1 MLGTTLT
8 KRQILAL
15 AVLLGICLIGIG
27 IGMTRSSRHAA
38 LGKKDI
44 LISNGKGDSVELT
57 TPPGQENKT
66 AVVVVHVAGH
76 VKNPNVYVMKPGD
89 RVIDAINKAGG
100 AKADA
105 DLDSL
110 NLAELL
116 KDGEKIY
123 VPSKDET
130 AGMAA
135 TGQVG
140 TSAQVGGS
148 SRSLP
153 SGGGPAIV
161 NINTAGPEELD
172 RLPGVGPA
180 TAQKII
186 EYRRQI
192 GRFTSVDQLLDVRG
206 IGPKKLEQ
214 MRPFVRLLQTAAKYY
229 KAICGLT
236 NR

>member
-1 MLGTTLT
+1 MLGIDLS
-8 KRQILAL
+8 KRQLLAL
-15 AVLLGICLIGIG
+15 AAVGGICLIGLG
-27 IGMTRSSRHAA
+27 IGAARISRHAA
-38 LGKKDI
+38 LKQEDI
-44 LISNGKGDSVELT
+44 LAPKEDNSGIEIVTSSSQT
-57 TPPGQENKT
+57 
-66 AVVVVHVAGH
+66 VVVHVAGC

-110 NLAELL
+110 NLAEML

-123 VPSKDET
+123 VPSKNE
-130 AGMAA
+130 AA
-135 TGQVG
+135 AVPISPVGQ
-140 TSAQVGGS
+140 SAQTKKS
-148 SRSLP
+148 FADN
-153 SGGGPAIV
+153 SGPLVV

-186 EYRRQI
+186 EYRNQI
-192 GRFTSVDQLLDVRG
+192 GRFTSVEQLEEVRG

-214 MRPFVRLLQTAAKYY
+214 MRPFIRL
-229 KAICGLT
+229 
-236 NR
+236 

>member
-1 MLGTTLT
+1 MLGIDLS
-8 KRQILAL
+8 KRQLLAL
-15 AVLLGICLIGIG
+15 AAVGGICLIGLG
-27 IGMTRSSRHAA
+27 IGAARISRHAA
-38 LGKKDI
+38 LKEEDI
-44 LISNGKGDSVELT
+44 LAPKEDNSGIEIV
-57 TPPGQENKT
+57 TPSSQT
-66 AVVVVHVAGH
+66 VVVHVAGC

-110 NLAELL
+110 NLAEML

-123 VPSKDET
+123 VPSKNE
-130 AGMAA
+130 AA
-135 TGQVG
+135 AVPISPVGQ
-140 TSAQVGGS
+140 SAQTKKS
-148 SRSLP
+148 FADN
-153 SGGGPAIV
+153 SGPLVV

-186 EYRRQI
+186 EYRNQI
-192 GRFTSVDQLLDVRG
+192 GRFTSVEQLEEVRG

-214 MRPFVRLLQTAAKYY
+214 MRPFIRL
-229 KAICGLT
+229 
-236 NR
+236 

>member
-1 MLGTTLT
+1 MLGIDLS
-8 KRQILAL
+8 KRQLLAL
-15 AVLLGICLIGIG
+15 AAVGGICLIGLG
-27 IGMTRSSRHAA
+27 IGAARISRHAA
-38 LGKKDI
+38 LKQEDI
-44 LISNGKGDSVELT
+44 LAPKEDNSGIEIV
-57 TPPGQENKT
+57 TPSSQT
-66 AVVVVHVAGH
+66 VVVHVAGC

-110 NLAELL
+110 NLAEML

-123 VPSKDET
+123 VPSKNE
-130 AGMAA
+130 AA
-135 TGQVG
+135 AVPISPVGQ
-140 TSAQVGGS
+140 SAQTKKS
-148 SRSLP
+148 FADN
-153 SGGGPAIV
+153 SGPLVV

-186 EYRRQI
+186 EYRNQI
-192 GRFTSVDQLLDVRG
+192 GRFTSVEQLEEVRG

-214 MRPFVRLLQTAAKYY
+214 MRPFIRL
-229 KAICGLT
+229 
-236 NR
+236 

>member
-1 MLGTTLT
+1 MLGIDLS
-8 KRQILAL
+8 KRQLLAL
-15 AVLLGICLIGIG
+15 AAVGGICLIGLG
-27 IGMTRSSRHAA
+27 IGAARISRHAA
-38 LGKKDI
+38 LKEEDI
-44 LISNGKGDSVELT
+44 LAPKEDNSGIEIVTSSSQT
-57 TPPGQENKT
+57 
-66 AVVVVHVAGH
+66 VVVHVAGC

-110 NLAELL
+110 NLAEML

-123 VPSKDET
+123 VPSKNE
-130 AGMAA
+130 AA
-135 TGQVG
+135 AVPISPVGQ
-140 TSAQVGGS
+140 SAQTKKS
-148 SRSLP
+148 FADN
-153 SGGGPAIV
+153 SGPLVV

-186 EYRRQI
+186 EYRNQI
-192 GRFTSVDQLLDVRG
+192 GRFTSVEQLEEVRG

-214 MRPFVRLLQTAAKYY
+214 MRPFIRL
-229 KAICGLT
+229 
-236 NR
+236 